1 MVARWDEK
9 AGPSAGCVTLPMRIA
24 LEGAIEKETG
34 HEKAY
39 HCEDSIDRREEPAR
53 EAHDRVGLG

>member
-1 MVARWDEK
+1 
-9 AGPSAGCVTLPMRIA
+9 MRIA

-39 HCEDSIDRREEPAR
+39 HHEGSIGSR
-53 EAHDRVGLG
+53 EAPEGEAYDRV